1 MKRLL
6 TLMAIILVTSMM
18 TRSASALP
26 SSCICNHL
34 PCPCASIE
42 RVCPLPPV
50 KICPIQIDPLADLF
64 WRE

>member
-18 TRSASALP
+18 TRAASALP

-42 RVCPLPPV
+42 RVCSLPAN
-50 KICPIQIDPLADLF
+50 ICPVQIDPLDDLF
-64 WRE
+64 WRR